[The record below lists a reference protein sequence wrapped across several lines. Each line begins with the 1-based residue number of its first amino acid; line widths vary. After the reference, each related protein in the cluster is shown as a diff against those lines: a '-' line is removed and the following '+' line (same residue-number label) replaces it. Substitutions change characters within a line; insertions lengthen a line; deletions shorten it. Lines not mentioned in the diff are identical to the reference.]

1 MTEQMLALAVT
12 YGLPFLALATGMT
25 CLGIPIPSS
34 LLMLAAGSLA
44 ASGDFSLPGVFGAA
58 LFGAIVGDQV
68 GYVVG
73 RRVGAAVLERLAN
86 KPQARGLVE
95 KARAFVR
102 RGGGWS
108 VFFTRWFL
116 SALGPYVNLIAGAMN
131 MPWLRFS
138 MAGVA
143 GEIVWVGLYVGL
155 GAVFSAYILQIADI
169 ASNASAFL
177 AATVVMALLGRYL
190 WGVAKGYRRNGSR
203 PRA

>member
-1 MTEQMLALAVT
+1 MTEQILSLAVA

-25 CLGIPIPSS
+25 CLGIPFPSS
-34 LLMLAAGSLA
+34 LLMLAAGSMA

-58 LFGAIVGDQV
+58 LFGAIVGDQI

-73 RRVGAAVLERLAN
+73 RRVGAAVLERLVN
-86 KPQARGLVE
+86 KYQARGLVE
-95 KARAFVR
+95 KARGFVR

-131 MPWLRFS
+131 MPWFRFS
-138 MAGVA
+138 LAGVA

-177 AATVVMALLGRYL
+177 GATVVMVLLGRYL
-190 WGVAKGYRRNGSR
+190 WSVAKGYRSSGAR
-203 PRA
+203 P